1 MIDWWSF
8 GILLFEV
15 YVGVTPFRMMPVQK
29 ILKRLTAPE
38 PLDLSMM
45 NRAPQR
51 FQSLVQQLLEKDPKK
66 RLCALKGASEIKDH
80 EFFRKVDWEKVKEK
94 ETKPI
99 FTYKLLGD
107 KLPQPTCQDPE
118 NPGLSILIQDAPR
131 NEDLVD

>member
-29 ILKRLTAPE
+29 ILKRLMAPE

-45 NRAPQR
+45 NRAPHR
-51 FQSLVQQLLEKDPKK
+51 FQSLVQQLLQKDPKQ
-66 RLCALKGASEIKDH
+66 RLGAINGATEIKDH
-80 EFFRKVDWEKVKEK
+80 EFFKKVDWDKVKKK

-107 KLPQPTCQDPE
+107 KLPQPVCQDPE
-118 NPGLSILIQDAPR
+118 NPG
-131 NEDLVD
+131 